1 MGAFFIKKNDRS
13 SINPFTGKKHF
24 DILDD
29 DKFLNNC
36 YNEYYNIIN
45 KHELLDEDENGKLVS
60 KVSLNLINAV
70 ENHLLE
76 INRSDYTDNYYDWE
90 FHLVSDNTVNA
101 FAIPGGKILI
111 YSGILSIA
119 NNEESLAFILGHEIA
134 HALLDHSRSQV
145 SAQTAKN
152 TATTAARLGGIGLGL
167 LGFGDVGSVV
177 VDATNV
183 ADIGSEYF
191 LMKPWGRSHEMEADK
206 LGMMIVKWAGYDISE
221 IPNFWQRMSQNSS
234 HKHDFF
240 STHPSDNKRIDQMN
254 KLVMELSNQELSNDF
269 PVLSENNH
277 QKDSGV
283 VSALSKVT
291 NPNISN
297 KIPSFASISKNNVKN
312 MNLKAKSLIHD
323 DEPVTNNGPNFCVKC
338 GKPLSPKDNFCGKC
352 GIKIKR

>member
-1 MGAFFIKKNDRS
+1 M
-13 SINPFTGKKHF
+13 
-24 DILDD
+24 
-29 DKFLNNC
+29 
-36 YNEYYNIIN
+36 
-45 KHELLDEDENGKLVS
+45 LDEDEEGKLVS

-70 ENHLLE
+70 ENHLSE
-76 INRSDYTDNYYDWE
+76 INRSDYTNNYYDWE

-177 VDATNV
+177 VNATNV

-221 IPNFWQRMSQNSS
+221 IPNFWQRMSQNNSN
-234 HKHDFF
+234 KYDFF

-254 KLVMELSNQELSNDF
+254 KLVIELSNQEISNDF
-269 PVLSENNH
+269 PVLSENNP
-277 QKDSGV
+277 QKDPSFA
-283 VSALSKVT
+283 SALPKIP
-291 NPNISN
+291 NPKISN
-297 KIPSFASISKNNVKN
+297 KIPGFASISKNNVQDL
-312 MNLKAKSLIHD
+312 NLKSKNLIHD
-323 DEPVTNNGPNFCVKC
+323 EPVINDGPNFCVKC
-338 GKPLSPKDNFCGKC
+338 GNSLSPNDNFCRKC